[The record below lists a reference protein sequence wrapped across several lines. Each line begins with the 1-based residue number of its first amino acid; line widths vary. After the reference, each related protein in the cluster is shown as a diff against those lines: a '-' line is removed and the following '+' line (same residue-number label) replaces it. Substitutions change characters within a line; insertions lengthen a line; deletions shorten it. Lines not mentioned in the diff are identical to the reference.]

1 MLGIEGRNM
10 ANKKITLT
18 KEAREE
24 LNQEY
29 RHLIDVE
36 RPDVIEK
43 LQLARSQGDLSENA
57 DYDAARDRQ
66 SQIEARIT
74 ELERIFQN
82 SVDADESVV
91 SGKVGI
97 GSIVEFKNVSD
108 NESNRIKIIGNIGA
122 DPMAE
127 TPTVSNESPL
137 GRALLGHNVG
147 DKVSIAC
154 EEPYIVEITDIS
166 K

>member
-1 MLGIEGRNM
+1 M
-10 ANKKITLT
+10 
-18 KEAREE
+18 
-24 LNQEY
+24 EY
-29 RHLIDVE
+29 TEILRIND
-36 RPDVIEK
+36 RI
-43 LQLARSQGDLSENA
+43 SLS
-57 DYDAARDRQ
+57 D
-66 SQIEARIT
+66 
-74 ELERIFQN
+74 
-82 SVDADESVV
+82 
-91 SGKVGI
+91 KVGI

>member
-1 MLGIEGRNM
+1 M

-24 LNQEY
+24 LNKEY

-57 DYDAARDRQ
+57 DYDAARERQ
-66 SQIEARIT
+66 SRIESRIA
-74 ELERIFQN
+74 ELENIFQN
-82 SVDADESVV
+82 SVEADESAAV
-91 SGKVGI
+91 SNSASI
-97 GSIVEFKNVSD
+97 GNIVEFKEVNK
-108 NESNRIKIIGNIGA
+108 NETEKVRIIGNIGA

-127 TPTVSNESPL
+127 IPTVSNESPL
-137 GRALLGHNVG
+137 GKALLGHGVG
-147 DKVSIAC
+147 EKVMVAC
-154 EEPYIVEITDIS
+154 VEPYAIEILKIS